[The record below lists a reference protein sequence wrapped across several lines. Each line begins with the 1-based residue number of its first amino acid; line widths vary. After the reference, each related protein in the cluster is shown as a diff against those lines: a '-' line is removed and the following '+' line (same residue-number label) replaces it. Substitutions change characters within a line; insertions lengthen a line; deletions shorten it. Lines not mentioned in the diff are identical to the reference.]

1 MATLLT
7 LCKKKA
13 NLKMETVHEFV
24 QKLQPYWHC
33 ATKSKKAQSENGNFG
48 VDKKN
53 DLVQPKLL
61 WLRWCERRDSS
72 QIKSRQL
79 LAGLW
84 DCFRNTRK
92 YKVQNIPSDGVQ
104 CADYIQATM
113 ERQQV
118 THHVFFSQLISHQ
131 PSMLVISWRTSLYHD
146 FLSAQTHPKL
156 PSALVLI
163 F

>member
-1 MATLLT
+1 MN
-7 LCKKKA
+7 LCKNC
-13 NLKMETVHEFV
+13 NLIDIV
-24 QKLQPYWHC
+24 QQKV
-33 ATKSKKAQSENGNFG
+33 KKAQSENGNYG

-84 DCFRNTRK
+84 DCFRNRRK

-104 CADYIQATM
+104 RALLYVNTIFIRWSTVCRLHSGNNGTTTGDTPCPAYKSSAIYAC
-113 ERQQV
+113 
-118 THHVFFSQLISHQ
+118 HQLKDV
-131 PSMLVISWRTSLYHD
+131 LVSW
-146 FLSAQTHPKL
+146 LSV
-156 PSALVLI
+156 SANSS
-163 F
+163 